1 MPMVESKVLP
11 NLASASVSAAS
22 RAAALLRD
30 TRPGWDF
37 HSAWVAQQPL
47 RGHPVRQPVRQP
59 LVGKKREEKRPRDWS
74 CEQFLQ
80 RCRPPPWRHRSG
92 TAEMANSPQNQN
104 VT

>member
-37 HSAWVAQQPL
+37 HSAWVAQQP
-47 RGHPVRQPVRQP
+47 RQGHRVRQPVQQ
-59 LVGKKREEKRPRDWS
+59 LGGS
-74 CEQFLQ
+74 QQC
-80 RCRPPPWRHRSG
+80 
-92 TAEMANSPQNQN
+92 SPQNQN